1 MMNWHCHTCFHRML
15 DGVTAGGIAIVI
27 DVLRAS
33 TTITTALANGAT
45 GIWPAC
51 TIQEARRLALATGPD
66 TLLGGERGGRPVDGF
81 DAGNS
86 PLEYSRARVAGHPIV
101 LTTTNGTLA
110 LHACRDASEVIVG
123 AIINRS
129 AVATLARSLA
139 VANKRCD
146 IHLVCAGTDG
156 EVTEEDVLAA
166 GAILEAAARALGA
179 GRDRLDAASQAALAQ
194 YAEVTCPREALADS
208 LPSDLAGAFRRAE
221 ACAIAAAFATS
232 RGGRNLIDLEMQED
246 LAAAA
251 AIDACQTVP
260 IWHRSTGWLVAAASQ
275 SNLSTHT

>member
-15 DGVTAGGIAIVI
+15 DGVTVGGIAIVI

-51 TIQEARRLALATGPD
+51 TIQEARKVALATGPG

-110 LHACRDASEVIVG
+110 LHACRDASEVLVG

-129 AVATLARSLA
+129 AVAALARWLA
-139 VANKRCD
+139 VANKSCD

-166 GAILEAAARALGA
+166 GAILDAAARGLGA
-179 GRDRLDAASQAALAQ
+179 GGDRLDAASRAALAQ
-194 YAEVTCPREALADS
+194 YAEATS
-208 LPSDLAGAFRRAE
+208 PSEVPTDRLHSDATGVVRSAAIGA
-221 ACAIAAAFATS
+221 ITAAFATS
-232 RGGRNLIDLEMQED
+232 RGGRNLVDLDMQED
-246 LAAAA
+246 LASAA
-251 AIDACQTVP
+251 AIDACDTVP

>member
-1 MMNWHCHTCFHRML
+1 ML

-51 TIQEARRLALATGPD
+51 TIQEARSVALATGPD

-110 LHACRDASEVIVG
+110 LHACRDAFEVIVG

-129 AVATLARSLA
+129 VVATLARSLA
-139 VANKRCD
+139 VANKTCD

-166 GAILEAAARALGA
+166 GAILEAAARGLGA
-179 GRDRLDAASQAALAQ
+179 GRDRLDPASQAALAQ

-232 RGGRNLIDLEMQED
+232 RGGRNLIDLQMQED

-251 AIDACQTVP
+251 AIDACETVP